1 MDFLTKTYGCKL
13 VIGCLTATVTLP
25 LSISISSVSAVT
37 PNEVGGVSGLTT
49 VSFEPPP
56 RKDAPRGGTAG
67 GGSRSDMLSCSSSIQ
82 ARTKT
87 LTALTPG
94 KHVGLSHERRPVLY
108 VYLPKTNAKVAEF
121 SIYDEKMNG
130 VYQTDISV
138 ENSKGFIAIKLPSVL
153 SLVKNQPYYWSF
165 ALACNPEDRTSDMV
179 VGGWIEYTQLSQD
192 LQNKLIKANSVER
205 ISLYAQNGYWYD
217 AVATVMELQQKE
229 PHNSQ
234 LAQTWTELLTSV
246 GLSLNIVATAN

>member
-1 MDFLTKTYGCKL
+1 MDFLTKRCGCKL

-25 LSISISSVSAVT
+25 LSISSVSGVT
-37 PNEVGGVSGLTT
+37 PSDMSGVSGLST

-67 GGSRSDMLSCSSSIQ
+67 GGSRSDTVYCGSSVQ
-82 ARTKT
+82 PRTKT

-94 KHVGLSHERRPVLY
+94 KHVGLSHDRHPVLY
-108 VYLPKTNAKVAEF
+108 VYLPKTKAKVGEF
-121 SIYDEKMNG
+121 SLFDEKMNG

-138 ENSKGFIAIKLPSVL
+138 ENSKGFIAIKLPSAP

-179 VGGWIEYTQLSQD
+179 VGGWIEHTQLSQD
-192 LQNKLIKANSVER
+192 LQNQLIKASSVER
-205 ISLYAQNGYWYD
+205 ISLYARNGYWYD

-229 PHNSQ
+229 PHNSEI
-234 LAQTWTELLTSV
+234 ARTWTELLTSV
-246 GLSLNIVATAN
+246 GLNLNIVATAN